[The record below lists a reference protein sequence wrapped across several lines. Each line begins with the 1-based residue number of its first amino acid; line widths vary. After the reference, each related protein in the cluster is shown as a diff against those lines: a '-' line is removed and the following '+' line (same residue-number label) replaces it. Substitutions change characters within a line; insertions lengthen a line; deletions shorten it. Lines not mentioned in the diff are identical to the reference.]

1 MVAMILGGI
10 CLVYFVILLSV
21 GMDFSVIWLL
31 VGGFLSLGSP
41 SSFWKMAFAEV
52 GSPGGGGILGVCL
65 LIFAGVEGFI
75 MTGMF
80 AKGKPEL
87 DYLVILGAQVRGTVP
102 AGF

>member
-31 VGGFLSLGSP
+31 VGGFLSASGALHHFGKWHLPKS
-41 SSFWKMAFAEV
+41 AALAA
-52 GSPGGGGILGVCL
+52 GGILGVCL

-80 AKGKPEL
+80 A
-87 DYLVILGAQVRGTVP
+87 
-102 AGF
+102 

>member
-10 CLVYFVILLSV
+10 CLVYFVMLLSV

-31 VGGFLSLGSP
+31 VGGFLSASGALHHFGKWHLPKS
-41 SSFWKMAFAEV
+41 AALAA
-52 GSPGGGGILGVCL
+52 GGILGVCL
-65 LIFAGVEGFI
+65 LIFAGVEGLI

-87 DYLVILGAQVRGTVP
+87 D
-102 AGF
+102 